1 MFKKKTVLFFTGR
14 YNTAVAENVL
24 KELRSDPSAVGVIVT
39 KKELE
44 NHILNGI
51 VDKLIPEESKLRYLI
66 RNKRLAICSINSD
79 RTRSQKTIFNPRSG
93 LQRHIL
99 NALERYNPS
108 VVAVTNYT
116 LLADVLAALDKYGKN
131 VKTVVISEEFVLD
144 KRLIQRSVDYY
155 FVDNFDM
162 RNDLAECGIPD
173 DKISIV
179 TIPVAREFFEKND
192 REEAL
197 KKFALDGHKPVILVS
212 ASALGDGRFIKVAE
226 KLKEGDFDV
235 DYIIACGKNRTFL
248 NAVRDLGFNAYNE
261 GVDMNA
267 ALNACDLVVARPTTM
282 LLAETLVKK
291 KPVIALLPNGKVEED
306 NLEYLA
312 TENVTKVDGVEN
324 LNAAVKKFLDEL
336 RAAERPDVAET
347 ALKEGGENEEKK
359 DTDLV
364 EIPRIDESGARII
377 AEKLLAYA
385 EEFMEESE
393 KD

>member
-1 MFKKKTVLFFTGR
+1 MLKKKTVLFFTGR
-14 YNTAVAENVL
+14 YNTAVAENIL

-51 VDKLIPEESKLRYLI
+51 VDKLIPEESKMRYLI
-66 RNKRLAICSINSD
+66 RNKRLAIGSINSR
-79 RTRSQKTIFNPRSG
+79 RTPSQKTIFNPRSP
-93 LQRHIL
+93 LQRRIL
-99 NALERYNPS
+99 NALERYNPG
-108 VVAVTNYT
+108 VVAVTNYA
-116 LLADVLAALDKYGKN
+116 LLADVLASLDKYGKN

-179 TIPVAREFFEKND
+179 SIPVAREFFEKND

-212 ASALGDGRFIKVAE
+212 ASALGDGRFIKVVE

-235 DYIIACGKNRTFL
+235 DYIVACGKNRTFL
-248 NAVRDLGFNAYNE
+248 NAARDLGFNAYNE
-261 GVDMNA
+261 GVDVNA
-267 ALNACDLVVARPTTM
+267 ALNACDLVIARPTTM
-282 LLAETLVKK
+282 LLAESLVKK
-291 KPVIALLPNGKVEED
+291 KPVIALLPNGKVEEE

-312 TENVTKVDGVEN
+312 TENVTKVDGIEK
-324 LNAAVKKFLDEL
+324 LNAAVKKFLDGL
-336 RAAERPDVAET
+336 RGTGSPDSAET
-347 ALKEGGENEEKK
+347 VITDGGEGNIKK

-364 EIPRIDESGARII
+364 EVPRIDESGSRII
-377 AEKLLAYA
+377 AAKLLSYA
-385 EEFMEESE
+385 EEYMEQREE
-393 KD
+393 

>member
-1 MFKKKTVLFFTGR
+1 MLKKKTVLFFTGR
-14 YNTAVAENVL
+14 YNTAVAENIL

-51 VDKLIPEESKLRYLI
+51 VDKLIPEESKMRYLI
-66 RNKRLAICSINSD
+66 RNKRLAMGSINSR
-79 RTRSQKTIFNPRSG
+79 RTPSQKTIFNPRSP
-93 LQRHIL
+93 LQRRIL
-99 NALERYNPS
+99 NALERYNPG
-108 VVAVTNYT
+108 VVAVTNYA
-116 LLADVLAALDKYGKN
+116 LLADVLASLDKYGKN

-179 TIPVAREFFEKND
+179 SIPVAREFFEKND

-212 ASALGDGRFIKVAE
+212 ASALGDGRFIKVVE

-235 DYIIACGKNRTFL
+235 DYIVACGKNRTFL
-248 NAVRDLGFNAYNE
+248 NAARDLGFSAYNE
-261 GVDMNA
+261 GVDVNA
-267 ALNACDLVVARPTTM
+267 ALNACDLVIARPTTM
-282 LLAETLVKK
+282 LLAESLVKK
-291 KPVIALLPNGKVEED
+291 KPVIALLPNGKVEEE

-312 TENVTKVDGVEN
+312 TENVTKVDGIEK
-324 LNAAVKKFLDEL
+324 LNAAVKKFLDGL
-336 RAAERPDVAET
+336 RGTGSPDSAET
-347 ALKEGGENEEKK
+347 VITDGGEGNIKK

-364 EIPRIDESGARII
+364 EVPRIDESGSRII
-377 AEKLLAYA
+377 AAKLLSYA
-385 EEFMEESE
+385 EEYMEQREE
-393 KD
+393 

>member
-1 MFKKKTVLFFTGR
+1 MLKKKTVLFFTGR
-14 YNTAVAENVL
+14 YNTAVAENIL

-51 VDKLIPEESKLRYLI
+51 VDKLIPEESKMRYLI
-66 RNKRLAICSINSD
+66 RNKRLAMGSINSR
-79 RTRSQKTIFNPRSG
+79 RTPSQKTIFNPRSP

-99 NALERYNPS
+99 NALERYNPG
-108 VVAVTNYT
+108 VVAVTNYA
-116 LLADVLAALDKYGKN
+116 LLADVLASLDKYGKN

-179 TIPVAREFFEKND
+179 SIPVAREFFEKND

-212 ASALGDGRFIKVAE
+212 ASALGDGRFIKVVE

-235 DYIIACGKNRTFL
+235 DYIVACGKNRTFL
-248 NAVRDLGFNAYNE
+248 NAARDLGFNAYNE
-261 GVDMNA
+261 GVDVNA
-267 ALNACDLVVARPTTM
+267 ALNACDLVIARPTTM
-282 LLAETLVKK
+282 LLAESLVKK
-291 KPVIALLPNGKVEED
+291 KPVIALLPNGKVEEE

-312 TENVTKVDGVEN
+312 TENVTKVEGIEN
-324 LNAAVKKFLDEL
+324 LNAAVKKFLDGL
-336 RAAERPDVAET
+336 RGTGSPDSAET
-347 ALKEGGENEEKK
+347 VITDGGEGNIKK

-364 EIPRIDESGARII
+364 EVPRIDESGSRII
-377 AEKLLAYA
+377 AAKLLSYA
-385 EEFMEESE
+385 EEYMEQREE
-393 KD
+393 

>member
-1 MFKKKTVLFFTGR
+1 MLKKKTVLFFTGR
-14 YNTAVAENVL
+14 YNTAVAENIL

-51 VDKLIPEESKLRYLI
+51 VDKLIPEESKMRYLI
-66 RNKRLAICSINSD
+66 RNKRLAMGSINSR
-79 RTRSQKTIFNPRSG
+79 RTPSQKTIFNPRSP
-93 LQRHIL
+93 LQRRIL
-99 NALERYNPS
+99 NALERYNPG
-108 VVAVTNYT
+108 VVAVTNYA
-116 LLADVLAALDKYGKN
+116 LLADVLASLDKYGKN

-179 TIPVAREFFEKND
+179 SIPVAREFFEKND

-212 ASALGDGRFIKVAE
+212 ASALGDGRFIKVVE

-235 DYIIACGKNRTFL
+235 DYIVACGKNRTFL
-248 NAVRDLGFNAYNE
+248 NAARDLGFNAYNE
-261 GVDMNA
+261 GVDVNA
-267 ALNACDLVVARPTTM
+267 ALNACDLVIARPTTM
-282 LLAETLVKK
+282 LLAESLVKK
-291 KPVIALLPNGKVEED
+291 KPVIALLPNGKVEEE

-312 TENVTKVDGVEN
+312 TENVTKVDGIEK
-324 LNAAVKKFLDEL
+324 LNAAVKKFLDGL
-336 RAAERPDVAET
+336 RGTGSPDSAET
-347 ALKEGGENEEKK
+347 VITDGGEGNIKK

-364 EIPRIDESGARII
+364 EVPRIDESGSRII
-377 AEKLLAYA
+377 AAKLLSYA
-385 EEFMEESE
+385 EEYMEQREE
-393 KD
+393 

>member
-1 MFKKKTVLFFTGR
+1 MLKKKTVLFFTGR
-14 YNTAVAENVL
+14 YNTAVAENIL

-51 VDKLIPEESKLRYLI
+51 VDKLIPEESKMRYLI
-66 RNKRLAICSINSD
+66 RNKRLAMGSINSR
-79 RTRSQKTIFNPRSG
+79 RTPSQKTIFNPRSP

-99 NALERYNPS
+99 NALERYNPG
-108 VVAVTNYT
+108 VVAVTNYA
-116 LLADVLAALDKYGKN
+116 LLADVLASLDKYGKN

-179 TIPVAREFFEKND
+179 SIPVAREFFEKND

-212 ASALGDGRFIKVAE
+212 ASALGDGRFIKVVE

-235 DYIIACGKNRTFL
+235 DYIVACGKNRTFL
-248 NAVRDLGFNAYNE
+248 NAARDLGFSAYNE
-261 GVDMNA
+261 GVDVNA
-267 ALNACDLVVARPTTM
+267 ALNACDLVIARPTTM
-282 LLAETLVKK
+282 LLAESLVKK
-291 KPVIALLPNGKVEED
+291 KPVIALLPNGKVEEE

-312 TENVTKVDGVEN
+312 TENVTKVDGIEK
-324 LNAAVKKFLDEL
+324 LNAAVKKFLDGL
-336 RAAERPDVAET
+336 RGTGSPDSAET
-347 ALKEGGENEEKK
+347 VITDGGEGNIKK

-364 EIPRIDESGARII
+364 EVPRIDESGSRII
-377 AEKLLAYA
+377 AAKLLSYA
-385 EEFMEESE
+385 EEYMEQREE
-393 KD
+393 

>member
-1 MFKKKTVLFFTGR
+1 MLKKKTVLFFTGR
-14 YNTAVAENVL
+14 YNTAVAENIL

-51 VDKLIPEESKLRYLI
+51 VDKLIPEESKMRYLI
-66 RNKRLAICSINSD
+66 RNKRLAIGSINSR
-79 RTRSQKTIFNPRSG
+79 RTPSQKTIFNPRSP

-99 NALERYNPS
+99 NALERYNPG
-108 VVAVTNYT
+108 VVAVTNYA
-116 LLADVLAALDKYGKN
+116 LLADVLASLDKYGKN

-179 TIPVAREFFEKND
+179 SIPVAREFFEKND

-212 ASALGDGRFIKVAE
+212 ASALGDGRFIKVVE

-235 DYIIACGKNRTFL
+235 DYIVACGKNRTFL
-248 NAVRDLGFNAYNE
+248 NAARNLGFNAYNE
-261 GVDMNA
+261 GVDVNA
-267 ALNACDLVVARPTTM
+267 ALNACDLVIARPTTM
-282 LLAETLVKK
+282 LLAESLVKK
-291 KPVIALLPNGKVEED
+291 KPVIALLPNGKVEEE

-312 TENVTKVDGVEN
+312 TENVTKVDGIEK
-324 LNAAVKKFLDEL
+324 LNAAVKKFLDGL
-336 RAAERPDVAET
+336 RETGSPDSAET
-347 ALKEGGENEEKK
+347 VITDGGEENIKK

-364 EIPRIDESGARII
+364 EVPRIDESGSRII
-377 AEKLLAYA
+377 AAKLLSYA
-385 EEFMEESE
+385 EEYMEQREE
-393 KD
+393 

>member
-66 RNKRLAICSINSD
+66 RNKRLAIGSINSD

-179 TIPVAREFFEKND
+179 TIPVARNFSK
-192 REEAL
+192 
-197 KKFALDGHKPVILVS
+197 
-212 ASALGDGRFIKVAE
+212 
-226 KLKEGDFDV
+226 
-235 DYIIACGKNRTFL
+235 RT
-248 NAVRDLGFNAYNE
+248 
-261 GVDMNA
+261 
-267 ALNACDLVVARPTTM
+267 
-282 LLAETLVKK
+282 
-291 KPVIALLPNGKVEED
+291 
-306 NLEYLA
+306 
-312 TENVTKVDGVEN
+312 TERK
-324 LNAAVKKFLDEL
+324 
-336 RAAERPDVAET
+336 R
-347 ALKEGGENEEKK
+347 
-359 DTDLV
+359 
-364 EIPRIDESGARII
+364 
-377 AEKLLAYA
+377 
-385 EEFMEESE
+385 
-393 KD
+393 

>member
-1 MFKKKTVLFFTGR
+1 MLKKKTVLFFTGR
-14 YNTAVAENVL
+14 YNTAVAENIL

-51 VDKLIPEESKLRYLI
+51 VDKLIPEESKMRYLI
-66 RNKRLAICSINSD
+66 RNKRLAIGSINSR
-79 RTRSQKTIFNPRSG
+79 RTPSQKTIFNPRSP
-93 LQRHIL
+93 LQRRIL
-99 NALERYNPS
+99 NALERYNPG
-108 VVAVTNYT
+108 VVAVTNYA
-116 LLADVLAALDKYGKN
+116 LLADVLASLDKYGKN

-179 TIPVAREFFEKND
+179 SIPVAREFFEKND

-212 ASALGDGRFIKVAE
+212 ASALGDGRFIKVVE

-235 DYIIACGKNRTFL
+235 DYIVACGKNRTFL
-248 NAVRDLGFNAYNE
+248 NAARDLGFNAYNE
-261 GVDMNA
+261 GVDVNA
-267 ALNACDLVVARPTTM
+267 ALNACDLVIARPTTM
-282 LLAETLVKK
+282 LLAESLVKK
-291 KPVIALLPNGKVEED
+291 KPVIALLPNGKVEEE

-312 TENVTKVDGVEN
+312 TENVTKVEGIEK
-324 LNAAVKKFLDEL
+324 LNAAVKKFLDGL
-336 RAAERPDVAET
+336 RGTGSPDSAET
-347 ALKEGGENEEKK
+347 VITDGGEGNIKK

-364 EIPRIDESGARII
+364 EVPRIDESGSRII
-377 AEKLLAYA
+377 AAKLLSYA
-385 EEFMEESE
+385 EEYMEQREE
-393 KD
+393 